1 MLILILIRVLLLEMI
16 YSGQVLLKTKLL
28 VLLESYLEP
37 QRKTITFSI
46 EKRSSF
52 KTLRE
57 LNDKKY
63 ISIFGWKLSLIIIYL
78 FFLSFATI
86 F

>member
-37 QRKTITFSI
+37 QRKTITSSI

-78 FFLSFATI
+78 FF
-86 F
+86 